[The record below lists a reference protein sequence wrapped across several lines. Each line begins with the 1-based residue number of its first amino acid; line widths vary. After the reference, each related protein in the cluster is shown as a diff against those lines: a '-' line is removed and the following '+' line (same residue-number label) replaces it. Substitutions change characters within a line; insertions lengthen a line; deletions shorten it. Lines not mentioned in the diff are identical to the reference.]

1 MRHTTVAGLA
11 AVVLSS
17 LLAACSPRT
26 AFVPGS
32 AHVARGEL
40 PAAPPVGA
48 APDSLIVVTYNIR
61 HGEEL
66 AAALADLQA
75 LAPGGADVVLLQ
87 EMGPEGTAWLAERLG
102 CGYAYAP
109 ASVHPHHDRLFGNA
123 VLSRWP
129 ITAHRLVVLPHG
141 SPLYG
146 LRRVAVAAD
155 LDVAGRRVR
164 AISVHLASAFMPQA
178 QRLEQ
183 LGATL
188 DSLVVGW
195 DGAVVLGGDF
205 NTSTPDDRFRFH
217 RRLRAA
223 GLRAA
228 PATEPTARWQPTRLW
243 GLGEVLDHV
252 YVRGLSPGRPT
263 VGGEATAS
271 DHFPLRVTVS
281 RPAVQSSDG
290 AGGSPGN
297 R

>member
-1 MRHTTVAGLA
+1 MRRTTVAGLA

-26 AFVPGS
+26 AFVPGP
-32 AHVARGEL
+32 AHLVWGES
-40 PAAPPVGA
+40 PAAPTA
-48 APDSLIVVTYNIR
+48 RTAPDSLVVITYNIR
-61 HGEEL
+61 YGEALE
-66 AAALADLQA
+66 AALADLWA

-87 EMGPEGTAWLAERLG
+87 EMDPDGAAWLAERLG
-102 CGYAYAP
+102 CGFVYAP

-129 ITAHRLVVLPHG
+129 IVARAMVTLPHG

-155 LDVAGRRVR
+155 LDVAGRPVR
-164 AISVHLASAFMPQA
+164 AISVHLASAFLPQA
-178 QRLEQ
+178 QRLDQ
-183 LGATL
+183 LNAAL

-195 DGAVVLGGDF
+195 DGAVILGGDL

-223 GLRAA
+223 GLRTVPAA
-228 PATEPTARWQPTRLW
+228 EPTAHWGPMRLW
-243 GLGEVLDHV
+243 GLGAVLDHV

-263 VGGEATAS
+263 VGREATAS
-271 DHFPLRVTVS
+271 DHFPLRF
-281 RPAVQSSDG
+281 AVRWPSD
-290 AGGSPGN
+290 
-297 R
+297 